1 MPTDVEVGSGYC
13 GDALFN
19 RFPGQY
25 RDPEMNTQE
34 KAHFASFPGNHGPV
48 YTDPDVGRK
57 MILKE
62 VPGIGQVV
70 VPVDHTMAQVVNVE
84 HTMAGMGAVY
94 PSDHTMVGLGDD
106 PKTPHG
112 KLVWH
117 NTLVSALD
125 QTAHFTNS
133 SQQLATSFNDVAQ
146 KAIQRAAQK
155 AKAGQFGSVEAA
167 MQYVRDAITAAAGNF
182 KPAVQKIAIHIGAT
196 SAMAAQPILKS
207 VWRAPKP
214 GAKGVGDWPGSMMGN
229 MGGWAT
235 DVWNILT
242 GKSQAW
248 YSNLSNIQNQLN
260 VLLGG
265 ITGIGK
271 DGWNTYAA
279 GSQGPTQD
287 GSVLG
292 SGVDDYDSVVNEI
305 QNSMKQIIVTQ
316 DYVPSDAA
324 IAQAQADQVKYQ
336 AQLDSVFQ
344 SNADLAAQATA
355 GQQQVQAVLPAPMQ
369 SPSVVGQQAFT
380 DTVIAR
386 AKGMVDTG
394 TSTLTYVAIGAGII
408 GGVYVLSN
416 LNSIAKTLGLA

>member
-57 MILKE
+57 MILKD

-70 VPVDHTMAQVVNVE
+70 VPVE
-84 HTMAGMGAVY
+84 HTMAAIPQPQRTMGAVY
-94 PSDHTMVGLGDD
+94 PSDHTMVGFGDD
-106 PKTPHG
+106 PNTDHG
-112 KLVWH
+112 KLLWH
-117 NTLVSALD
+117 NTLVHALD
-125 QTAHFTNS
+125 QTAHYTNS
-133 SQQLATSFNDVAQ
+133 SQQLATSFSDVAKRAVLRAVQ
-146 KAIQRAAQK
+146 KAQ
-155 AKAGQFGSVEAA
+155 AGQFRSVEAA
-167 MQYVRDAITAAAGNF
+167 VQYVRDAITAAAGNF
-182 KPAVQKIAIHIGAT
+182 TPQVQQVAIKIAAT
-196 SAMAAQPILKS
+196 ASAAAQPSLKS
-207 VWRAPKP
+207 AWRAPKP
-214 GAKGVGDWPGSMMGN
+214 GARGVGDWPGSMMGS
-229 MGGWAT
+229 MGDWAT

-242 GKSQAW
+242 GKPASW
-248 YSNLSNIQNQLN
+248 YANVSNIQNQLN

-271 DGWNTYAA
+271 DGWNTYGA

-292 SGVDDYDSVVNEI
+292 SGVDDYDTVVNEI
-305 QNSMKQIIVTQ
+305 QNSIKQIIVTQ
-316 DYVPSDAA
+316 NYVPSDAA

-344 SNADLAAQATA
+344 ANADLAALATA

-394 TSTLTYVAIGAGII
+394 TSTLTYIAIGAGIL
-408 GGVYVLSN
+408 GGIYVLTN
-416 LNSIAKTLGLA
+416 LNAITKTLGIA